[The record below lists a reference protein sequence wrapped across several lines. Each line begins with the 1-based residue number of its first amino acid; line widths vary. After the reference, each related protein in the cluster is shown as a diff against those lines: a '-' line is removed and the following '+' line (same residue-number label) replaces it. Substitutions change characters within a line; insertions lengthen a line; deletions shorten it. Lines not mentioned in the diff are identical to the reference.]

1 MNPINF
7 FDGLTI
13 AAHVVWPTDEEILIL
28 ANNKVGVVHNPTS
41 NMKLSSGIAP
51 ISKMLEA
58 GVLIGIGTD
67 GAASNND
74 LDMWEEMRLAALLQ
88 KVSTMNPEALP
99 AIEVLKMAT
108 VNGAKIIGM
117 DNAIGK
123 IGIGMTAD
131 IIQIGYDDVHH
142 LPSYDIAS
150 HLVYVTDEQD
160 VINVIIDG
168 KLVMHE
174 KELLTID
181 TKEIEDDVLYFADK
195 IKKSI
200 ENN

>member
-1 MNPINF
+1 M
-7 FDGLTI
+7 
-13 AAHVVWPTDEEILIL
+13 
-28 ANNKVGVVHNPTS
+28 S
-41 NMKLSSGIAP
+41 
-51 ISKMLEA
+51 
-58 GVLIGIGTD
+58 
-67 GAASNND
+67 
-74 LDMWEEMRLAALLQ
+74 
-88 KVSTMNPEALP
+88 
-99 AIEVLKMAT
+99 
-108 VNGAKIIGM
+108 
-117 DNAIGK
+117 
-123 IGIGMTAD
+123 AD
-131 IIQIGYDDVHH
+131 IILFGYDDVHH

-181 TKEIEDDVLYFADK
+181 TKEIEDEVLYFDDK

>member
-1 MNPINF
+1 
-7 FDGLTI
+7 
-13 AAHVVWPTDEEILIL
+13 
-28 ANNKVGVVHNPTS
+28 
-41 NMKLSSGIAP
+41 MKLSSGIAP